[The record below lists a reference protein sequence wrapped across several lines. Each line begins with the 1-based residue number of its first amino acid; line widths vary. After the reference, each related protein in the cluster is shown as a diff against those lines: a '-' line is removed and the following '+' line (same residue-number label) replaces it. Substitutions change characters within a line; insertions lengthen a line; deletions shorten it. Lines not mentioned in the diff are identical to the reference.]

1 MSLPSQLYRPDID
14 GLRAIA
20 VLLVLIFHAFPD
32 AAPGGFVGVDVFFV
46 ISGFLITG
54 IIARELDDKRFSIA
68 GFYARRIRRIFPA
81 LIVVLAV
88 ALVVGWLWM
97 LPSAYA
103 QLGSDVFAST
113 AFFANIALLLQSG
126 YFDVESAK
134 KPLLHLWSLGI
145 EEQFYLFWPLLLIV
159 AARLR
164 LKLFW
169 TAAILG
175 VVSFVL
181 NLLMIGANPVAT
193 FYLPFTRAFELLAGA
208 LLALGWNQTGKASAA
223 SDWRAVAGLTLIALA
238 VGMFDSHSA
247 FPGWRAA
254 LPVAGSV
261 LLLSAPTAR
270 LNRAVLASR
279 PMVWIGLI
287 SYPLYLWHWP
297 LLVFF
302 ALIKF
307 SPLTLLER
315 GLILLLSV
323 LLAWA
328 TYRYIEKP
336 LRFGGYRPRKL
347 IALGASMVLLAAL
360 GGAVVWGRGYDFR
373 LPPEIR
379 AMAGVS
385 TQSAQWRFH
394 QCLLD
399 LGRDTSFAD
408 DCVDRDR
415 RPLVVV
421 WGDSTAGALLPGLRK
436 AQETRN
442 FGIAQFTSA
451 SCVPILNV
459 DVSGTPNCRA
469 MNDKVFSLIRDVR
482 PDIVLMHGTWDRY
495 PDKIAETAAALKRDT
510 GARVVVLGAV
520 PTWRRGLPNEV
531 LRYFLL
537 YHGLIPAR
545 WSGGVTSGWFDAVMR
560 EQLALAGAEFVS
572 AWDVLCNGDGCLTR
586 IGDSAGDITASDGI
600 HLTEKGSTY
609 LVDVV
614 IDRVLDGPKAG
625 KLR

>member
-20 VLLVLIFHAFPD
+20 VMLVLIFHAFPE

-54 IIARELDDKRFSIA
+54 IIARDLGEQRFSLA

-88 ALVVGWLWM
+88 ALVAGWLLM
-97 LPSAYA
+97 LPSAYV
-103 QLGSDVFAST
+103 QLGSDVFASA
-113 AFFANIALLLQSG
+113 AFLANIALLLQSG

-145 EEQFYLFWPLLLIV
+145 EEQFYLFWPLLLILV
-159 AARLR
+159 ARLR

-169 TAAILG
+169 IAAILG
-175 VVSFVL
+175 AASFAL
-181 NLLMIGANPVAT
+181 NLVLIGANPVAT

-208 LLALGWNQTGKASAA
+208 LLALGWSQTGKPTVA
-223 SDWRAVAGLTLIALA
+223 SDWRAFAGFALIALA
-238 VGMFDSHSA
+238 VGLYDSHSQ

-254 LPVAGSV
+254 LPVVGSA
-261 LLLSAPTAR
+261 LLLSAPAAW
-270 LNRAVLASR
+270 LNRSLLASR

-328 TYRYIEKP
+328 TYRFIEKP
-336 LRFGGYRPRKL
+336 LRFGRSQPRKL
-347 IALGASMVLLAAL
+347 VALGASIVLIAAL
-360 GGAVVWGRGYDFR
+360 GGTVVWGRGYDFR

-379 AMAGVS
+379 AMAGVP
-385 TQSAQWRFH
+385 TQSAQWRYH
-394 QCLLD
+394 RCLLD

-408 DCVDRDR
+408 DCVDQGH
-415 RPLVVV
+415 RPLVVI
-421 WGDSTAGALLPGLRK
+421 WATRPRARCCPGCGRC
-436 AQETRN
+436 RRRR
-442 FGIAQFTSA
+442 ISA
-451 SCVPILNV
+451 SRSSP
-459 DVSGTPNCRA
+459 R
-469 MNDKVFSLIRDVR
+469 
-482 PDIVLMHGTWDRY
+482 H
-495 PDKIAETAAALKRDT
+495 
-510 GARVVVLGAV
+510 
-520 PTWRRGLPNEV
+520 
-531 LRYFLL
+531 
-537 YHGLIPAR
+537 PA
-545 WSGGVTSGWFDAVMR
+545 SPS
-560 EQLALAGAEFVS
+560 
-572 AWDVLCNGDGCLTR
+572 
-586 IGDSAGDITASDGI
+586 
-600 HLTEKGSTY
+600 
-609 LVDVV
+609 
-614 IDRVLDGPKAG
+614 
-625 KLR
+625 